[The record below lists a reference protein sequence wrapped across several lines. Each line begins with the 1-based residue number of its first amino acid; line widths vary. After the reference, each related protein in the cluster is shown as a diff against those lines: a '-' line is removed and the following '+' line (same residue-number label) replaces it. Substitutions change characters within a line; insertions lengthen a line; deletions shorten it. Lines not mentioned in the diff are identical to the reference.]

1 MGISTVF
8 GDITMGRVVVSAV
21 IENLNDLV
29 NVQSGHMA
37 ADQVRRVEVDDALV
51 DSGAS
56 GLLMPKKLVA
66 QLGLTSLRSR
76 DAKTVGGTVTVQVY
90 RAVRLTIQ
98 GRDCV
103 LDVTEIGDEL
113 PMLVGQI
120 PRESMDWVID
130 MKGHKLIGN
139 PAHGGEQMIEAY

>member
-1 MGISTVF
+1 
-8 GDITMGRVVVSAV
+8 MGRVVVSAL
-21 IENLNDLV
+21 IENLDDLGDERRGRIT
-29 NVQSGHMA
+29 SEE
-37 ADQVRRVEVDDALV
+37 VRRVEVDDALV

-56 GLLMPKKLVA
+56 GLLMPKRLVA
-66 QLGLTSLRSR
+66 KLGLTPLRSR

-90 RAVRLTIQ
+90 RAVRLTLQ

-113 PMLVGQI
+113 PVLIGQI
-120 PRESMDWVID
+120 PLESMDWVID